1 MAKLNSHLNL
11 LREEYVKLQ
20 VRLAEVE
27 KNYQVAL
34 ASQGH
39 LQHDNFVSKLLRS
52 IAELFDSELYR

>member
-1 MAKLNSHLNL
+1 

-20 VRLAEVE
+20 ARLAEVE

-39 LQHDNFVSKLLRS
+39 LENDTFVSKLLRS
-52 IAELFDSELYR
+52 VAELFDSELYR